1 MAAPTY
7 YLFDGHNLL
16 HAGGFGEPRELADM
30 LASWLALKGV
40 RGTVVFDGKGDEQQI
55 GPLQVLWAPHADP
68 VLERLAAERRGR
80 EQVCLVS
87 SDTAVKGTA
96 GRQVAQLSSRTFL
109 RDAEPAELPPQ
120 VPGRVADLLDPDVRA
135 RLERLRRGLDG

>member
-16 HAGGFGEPRELADM
+16 HAGGFTEPRQVSDL
-30 LASWLALKGV
+30 LASWLSLKGV
-40 RGTVVFDGKGDEQQI
+40 RGTVVFDGKGDAQQI
-55 GPLQVLWAPHADP
+55 GPLEVLWAPHADP

-87 SDTAVKGTA
+87 SDVAVKGTA

-109 RDAEPAELPPQ
+109 RDVEPAEQSPAPP
-120 VPGRVADLLDPDVRA
+120 GHVADLIDPETRA

>member
-16 HAGGFGEPRELADM
+16 HAGGFAEPREVADM
-30 LASWLALKGV
+30 LAGWLSLKGV

-55 GPLQVLWAPHADP
+55 GPLQVLWAPHADT

-87 SDTAVKGTA
+87 SDLAVKGTA

-120 VPGRVADLLDPDVRA
+120 PPGHLSGRLDEATRA
-135 RLERLRRGLDG
+135 RLERLRRGLD

>member
-1 MAAPTY
+1 MPATTY

-16 HAGGFGEPRELADM
+16 HAGGFSGPRELTDL
-30 LASWLALKGV
+30 LASWLSVKGA
-40 RGTVVFDGKGDEQQI
+40 RGTVVFDGKGEADQI
-55 GPLQVLWAPHADP
+55 GPLEVLWAPHADT
-68 VLERLAAERRGR
+68 VLERIAADRRGR

-87 SDTAVKGTA
+87 SDLAVKGTA

-109 RDAEPAELPPQ
+109 RDLEPTELPRET
-120 VPGRVADLLDPDVRA
+120 PGHVADRLDPALRA

>member
-16 HAGGFGEPRELADM
+16 HAGGLSEPRQVVDL
-30 LASWLALKGV
+30 LASWLSLKGV
-40 RGTVVFDGKGDEQQI
+40 RGTVVFDGRGDARQI
-55 GPLQVLWAPHADP
+55 GPLEVLWAPHADT

-87 SDTAVKGTA
+87 SDLALQGTA

-109 RDAEPAELPPQ
+109 RDVEPGELPAAT
-120 VPGRVADLLDPDVRA
+120 PGHLADLLDPVTRA